1 MRFVLTTASLM
12 IVSLLIFQGY
22 SNGAGKENYDFAGT
36 GQIDSLQK
44 ASEVNQLIQE
54 TSYSQR
60 PALEKQ
66 IQN

>member
-22 SNGAGKENYDFAGT
+22 SNGAGNESYDFAGT
-36 GQIDSLQK
+36 GQVDPLLR
-44 ASEVNQLIQE
+44 ASAVNQLVQE

-60 PALEKQ
+60 RALANQKH
-66 IQN
+66 